1 MKKID
6 LIPAIFWMGLGIA
19 VAVSSYRLRLGT
31 LANPGP
37 GLAPFFLGIILSL
50 CSLPILVR
58 SFLVIMRNQKHEDEP
73 IWSGIQFKKL
83 IIVVASLL
91 GYWVFL
97 EKIGFVLTTFLLLLI
112 LFKTVDSQRWRSV
125 YVASTLTV
133 IVIYIVFVI
142 VLRVDLPS
150 GVWRIG

>member
-19 VAVSSYRLRLGT
+19 VAVSSYRLHLGT

-58 SFLVIMRNQKHEDEP
+58 SFLVILRNQKQKDEP

-91 GYWVFL
+91 GYWIFL

-112 LFKTVDSQRWRSV
+112 LFKTMGSQRWRSV
-125 YVASTLTV
+125 LVASILTV
-133 IVIYIVFVI
+133 LVVYTVFVV
-142 VLRVDLPS
+142 VLRVVLPA

>member
-19 VAVSSYRLRLGT
+19 VAVSSYGLRLGT

-37 GLAPFFLGIILSL
+37 GLMPFLLGIMLSL
-50 CSLPILVR
+50 CSLPIFVR
-58 SFLVIMRNQKHEDEP
+58 SFLAIIRDQKSEDESV
-73 IWSGIQFKKL
+73 WSGIQFKKL
-83 IIVVASLL
+83 IIIVASLL
-91 GYWVFL
+91 GCWMFL

-112 LFKTVDSQRWRSV
+112 LFKTMGSQKWRSV
-125 YVASTLTV
+125 LVASILTV
-133 IVIYIVFVI
+133 LVVYIVFVI
-142 VLRVDLPS
+142 VLRVGLPA

>member
-1 MKKID
+1 M
-6 LIPAIFWMGLGIA
+6 IPAMFWMGLGIA

-31 LANPGP
+31 LENPGP
-37 GLAPFFLGIILSL
+37 GLAPFLLGIMLSL

-58 SFLVIMRNQKHEDEP
+58 SFLVMMKNEKGGDES

-91 GYWVFL
+91 GYWMFL
-97 EKIGFVLTTFLLLLI
+97 EKIGFILTTFLLLLI
-112 LFKTVDSQRWRSV
+112 LFKTMDSQKWRAV
-125 YVASTLTV
+125 LVASILTV
-133 IVIYIVFVI
+133 LVVFIVFVV
-142 VLRVDLPS
+142 VLRVELPS

>member
-6 LIPAIFWMGLGIA
+6 MIPAMFWMGLGIA

-31 LANPGP
+31 LENPGP
-37 GLAPFFLGIILSL
+37 GLAPFLLGIMLSL

-58 SFLVIMRNQKHEDEP
+58 SFLVMMKNEKGGDES

-91 GYWVFL
+91 GYWMFL
-97 EKIGFVLTTFLLLLI
+97 EKIGFILTTFLLLLI
-112 LFKTVDSQRWRSV
+112 LFKTMDSQKWRAV
-125 YVASTLTV
+125 LVASILTV
-133 IVIYIVFVI
+133 LVVFIVFVV
-142 VLRVDLPS
+142 VLRVELPS